1 MSSDAYPRARTGRR
15 RTGGR
20 IRPEDRLT
28 DDTTATNTGGE
39 LSADHQAAI
48 FSTQH
53 QGMSAA
59 SRKDH
64 RNRIRRIINWLREK
78 YPDVCDASTVVV
90 SVEMSADPSMYYFD
104 GDEYDL
110 KYAGLDPQYILAFLA
125 ELKNSK
131 AGGKY
136 YGVSHMSKFY
146 DAIKWGSVLANQR
159 LSTNFYSKLDTFLAA
174 YKREYADQKKE
185 GNVDEREA
193 DAISSTLL
201 TMLMKWAVLEG
212 NVFVWAFALLMWHLM
227 ARSINIDS
235 VALHAIK
242 RGISDSITFKYDET
256 KVDKTGE
263 FVCEKNVYSNPH
275 DPFVCVFTA
284 LGCYLSINS
293 EMLEG
298 TERLFIARGT
308 KYTSAS
314 QNFARQVAA
323 MGVRYADQIK
333 SFLRLSHFNI
343 HGVRKGSGTHA
354 SSATT
359 CPPLFTSIACRGEWS
374 MGKILD
380 IYFRFAAGGDY
391 YLGQLLSLKDP
402 TRADF
407 ATPCPH
413 WRDPADHRVYDAIKL
428 TFGKVL
434 LDHEH
439 TEHDPFGVLS
449 MLLASMVHHSCWIMQ
464 VIESDPAHPFSKIP
478 LMSSPLLGELKEH
491 CLTFDLNEHVPRVTG
506 IPPHIEHLCRIEE
519 VRHITLGIKGD
530 ISDFRQ
536 HLSDS
541 VSDAID
547 KKVRADGG
555 INSAILDERLKNMEA
570 LLLRRMDDLDC
581 SSTRH
586 VAALP
591 GTDGDVLDMSG
602 LLRRSLFTYDGKF
615 WCVPKDFAF
624 PIECTRLHGWRMWL
638 MGKMVMY
645 DGKPLKVKPFRLMRG
660 SELPSKKLATELH
673 TKWQPIYRKMMEAP
687 GVKPIPDEV
696 DEEFVQS
703 TYTTATEYLKQVVS
717 YVWSKADEGRIS
729 KYTIG
734 TWSRKVARSEIELH
748 GTPGDISRLPPAGK
762 RNKADQSKRSGW
774 KINKSTV
781 RRVVARRQREQVD
794 RVAVNDLFGEAFDYI
809 PEEPE

>member
-1 MSSDAYPRARTGRR
+1 
-15 RTGGR
+15 
-20 IRPEDRLT
+20 
-28 DDTTATNTGGE
+28 
-39 LSADHQAAI
+39 
-48 FSTQH
+48 
-53 QGMSAA
+53 
-59 SRKDH
+59 
-64 RNRIRRIINWLREK
+64 
-78 YPDVCDASTVVV
+78 
-90 SVEMSADPSMYYFD
+90 MYYFD
-104 GDEYDL
+104 SDEYDL
-110 KYAGLDPQYILAFLA
+110 KYAGLDPQFFIAFLA

-131 AGGKY
+131 PGGKY
-136 YGVSHMSKFY
+136 YCVSHMSKFY

-159 LSTNFYSKLDTFLAA
+159 LSTNFYSKVDTFLAA
-174 YKREYADQKKE
+174 YKREFADQKKK

-193 DAISSTLL
+193 DAISSTLF
-201 TMLMKWAVLEG
+201 TMLMKWAVREG

-235 VALHAIK
+235 VALHSIK

-275 DPFVCVFTA
+275 NPFVCVFTA

-308 KYTSAS
+308 KYTTAS
-314 QNFARQVAA
+314 QNFARQVSA
-323 MGVRYADQIK
+323 MGFRYAHQIK

-354 SSATT
+354 ASTTT
-359 CPPLFTSIACRGEWS
+359 CPPLFTPIACHGEWS

-402 TRADF
+402 TKADF
-407 ATPCPH
+407 AAPCPH
-413 WRDPADHRVYDAIKL
+413 WKDPSDPRVHEAIKL

-434 LDHEH
+434 LDHEN

-449 MLLASMVHHSCWIMQ
+449 ILLASMVHHSRWIMEI
-464 VIESDPAHPFSKIP
+464 IESHPAHPFNKIP

-491 CLTFDLNEHVPRVTG
+491 CLTFNLNEHVPRVTG
-506 IPPHIEHLCRIEE
+506 IPPHIEHLCRIED
-519 VRHITLGIKGD
+519 VRQITLGIKED

-536 HLSDS
+536 DLSDL

-570 LLLRRMDDLDC
+570 LLLRRMDDLDN
-581 SSTRH
+581 SSTRPT
-586 VAALP
+586 AAAP
-591 GTDGDVLDMSG
+591 FAGDGIDMSG
-602 LLRRSLFTYDGKF
+602 LQRRNLFTYDGKF

-645 DGKPLKVKPFRLMRG
+645 EGKPLKVKPFRLMTG
-660 SELPSKKLATELH
+660 LELPTKKLATELD
-673 TKWQPIYRKMMEAP
+673 TKWKPIFRKMMEAP
-687 GVKPIPDEV
+687 GIQPLPNEV
-696 DEEFVQS
+696 DEEFVQGS
-703 TYTTATEYLKQVVS
+703 YTIATENLKQVVS
-717 YVWSKADEGRIS
+717 YVWLKADEGRIS

-748 GTPGDISRLPPAGK
+748 GTPGDIARLPPAGR
-762 RNKADQSKRSGW
+762 RNKSDQTKRGGW
-774 KINKSTV
+774 RIEKSTV
-781 RRVVARRQREQVD
+781 RRVVPRRRERMD
-794 RVAVNDLFGEAFDYI
+794 PEMANNLFGEAFGQVPVLELRGTSD
-809 PEEPE
+809 ESTFGGAEVQF